1 MGIYINAAGVA
12 VSLVGGIFSTY
23 QLYKLVKTDAACR
36 GIKNP
41 SLWGTLA
48 ASGNN
53 QSGIILYL
61 ICRRRYPIISVTDEQ
76 RTFMKNSPWGWY
88 SLLSEWL
95 PASGE
100 RFFCNKKPVS

>member
-76 RTFMKNSPWGWY
+76 RTFMNKCKKKFSVGLVFLVIGVAACVWGTV
-88 SLLSEWL
+88 LL
-95 PASGE
+95 
-100 RFFCNKKPVS
+100 